1 MAVPI
6 IDRIIGWFDPQR
18 AYMRGAWREQLDLQ
32 RGAYDAAGYD
42 RLNGGWRIYNEA
54 AEYTDRDS
62 RDVIRARAR
71 DLERNSDMAGGLISA
86 FKRNV
91 IGSGYTLQANTG
103 DKALDE
109 KIEREW
115 KNWCKKQHCDIT
127 GQQSLNQ
134 LLRMAIVRKKV
145 DGGILFLKTYNGS
158 GLIPLQLQT
167 LEVDELSSS
176 QTAPKHKG
184 NKVIGGIELNA
195 YNRPVGYWIE
205 KYSLDGFAL
214 NEPQYVDA
222 SRVIFLWQK
231 KRPSQIREVSDF
243 APTIPRIRD
252 ANELMTAVSVKERIA
267 ACLAVFIRK
276 ITPGGG
282 GSNFGRSAQV
292 SSDGTIQYK
301 GKMLSPGMI
310 QEMNPGEDVQVV
322 DPKGSGGEAA
332 GMLKIQQQL
341 MASGQGVS
349 YEAVS
354 RDMSGVNYS
363 SARQST
369 VEDGL
374 TFAEDIELIRE
385 LLDEIY
391 ESFLI
396 SGYLAGVFDFPEF
409 FINREKKHQ
418 YLTHQWVSS
427 PKPWIDPI
435 KEANA
440 NRIALENGIKT
451 YQQIAAE
458 QGRDWKEMLDEMIE
472 VRDYCQEHKLHLGG
486 DIYDYAGDQ
495 TAAGAGE

>member
-1 MAVPI
+1 MILNNWSACFHRRPDASLLFLTLPSAYCFMPGVLFRRLYCGPLPKKRICFLAVNMKTSRSSTRRKVTTNGIDVKFSLKPAGI
-6 IDRIIGWFDPQR
+6 IPEENR
-18 AYMRGAWREQLDLQ
+18 
-32 RGAYDAAGYD
+32 
-42 RLNGGWRIYNEA
+42 RLIEKNETYKA
-54 AEYTDRDS
+54 
-62 RDVIRARAR
+62 
-71 DLERNSDMAGGLISA
+71 
-86 FKRNV
+86 V
-91 IGSGYTLQANTG
+91 IGKLNRQIA
-103 DKALDE
+103 AL
-109 KIEREW
+109 
-115 KNWCKKQHCDIT
+115 
-127 GQQSLNQ
+127 
-134 LLRMAIVRKKV
+134 
-145 DGGILFLKTYNGS
+145 
-158 GLIPLQLQT
+158 
-167 LEVDELSSS
+167 
-176 QTAPKHKG
+176 
-184 NKVIGGIELNA
+184 
-195 YNRPVGYWIE
+195 
-205 KYSLDGFAL
+205 
-214 NEPQYVDA
+214 
-222 SRVIFLWQK
+222 QK
-231 KRPSQIREVSDF
+231 K
-243 APTIPRIRD
+243 
-252 ANELMTAVSVKERIA
+252 
-267 ACLAVFIRK
+267 
-276 ITPGGG
+276 
-282 GSNFGRSAQV
+282 
-292 SSDGTIQYK
+292 
-301 GKMLSPGMI
+301 
-310 QEMNPGEDVQVV
+310 VV

-332 GMLKIQQQL
+332 GILKIQQQL

-374 TFAEDIELIRE
+374 TFAEEVELIRE

-486 DIYDYAGDQ
+486 DIYDYAGDE